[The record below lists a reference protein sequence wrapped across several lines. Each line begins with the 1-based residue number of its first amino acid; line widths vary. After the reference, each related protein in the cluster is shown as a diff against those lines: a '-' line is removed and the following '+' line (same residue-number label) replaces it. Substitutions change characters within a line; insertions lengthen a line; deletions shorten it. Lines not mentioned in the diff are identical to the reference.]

1 MMDPMA
7 YVPVDFHLPHM
18 VAVALIFGLWGF
30 YTQILRIIG
39 RGSLNTQLHAV
50 RLRWLQT
57 HQGVPRDQ
65 RVIDAIMLGHI
76 SSSVSYF
83 GSGTLIVL
91 AGLVGTLANVTHLFA
106 LTRGLAFVDQSM
118 TTDLFTLYFF
128 LLTLMMALC
137 FFSFTYALRKMAYV
151 LAMLGGLEAT
161 PANSEA
167 STVMGEATARVLT
180 EAVRSI
186 NSGIRGF
193 YYSIAALFLFS
204 GPYVAIVATLLITAL
219 LYYRQLFSPTARA
232 IARYVEVL
240 KGTRE

>member
-1 MMDPMA
+1 MTELLSYIPTGFG
-7 YVPVDFHLPHM
+7 VPHM
-18 VAVALIFGLWGF
+18 IAVALIFGLWAF
-30 YTQILRIIG
+30 YTQILKVIG
-39 RGSLNTQLHAV
+39 RGSLNSQLHAV

-57 HQGVPRDQ
+57 HQGVARDQ

-76 SSSVSYF
+76 SSSISYF
-83 GSGTLIVL
+83 GSATLIVL

-106 LTRGLAFVDQSM
+106 LTRGLAFVDQTM

-161 PANSEA
+161 PVNSPN
-167 STVMGEATARVLT
+167 SMLMGEQTAVVLT
-180 EAVRSI
+180 ESVRSI

-193 YYSIAALFLFS
+193 YYAIAALFLFA
-204 GPYVAIVATLLITAL
+204 GPYVAISATLLITAL

-232 IARYVEVL
+232 IARYVDAL
-240 KGTRE
+240 KGTK

>member
-1 MMDPMA
+1 MTELMA
-7 YVPVDFHLPHM
+7 YIPVDFDLPH
-18 VAVALIFGLWGF
+18 VIAVALIFGLWGF
-30 YTQILRIIG
+30 YTQILKIIG

-83 GSGTLIVL
+83 GSATLIVL
-91 AGLVGTLANVTHLFA
+91 AGLVGTLANVAHLFA
-106 LTRGLAFVDQSM
+106 LTRGLAFVDQTM

-161 PANSEA
+161 PANSERRR
-167 STVMGEATARVLT
+167 SWAR
-180 EAVRSI
+180 RR
-186 NSGIRGF
+186 RGC
-193 YYSIAALFLFS
+193 
-204 GPYVAIVATLLITAL
+204 
-219 LYYRQLFSPTARA
+219 
-232 IARYVEVL
+232 
-240 KGTRE
+240 